1 METVIKRF
9 ANLYRDSV
17 ALMRIAADVSALPGI
32 EQASLVMGTPANKDL
47 LVESGLVEAAPE
59 AEPGD
64 LLVVIRGEH
73 EAIPEAVKA
82 AESALNPAPVA
93 HTDSDAE
100 PGPFSLI
107 DALSRERLTLKR
119 CRTLREALEGE
130 DDAGPNLALISTPGE
145 YAGAEALK
153 AIRAGL
159 HVMLFSDN
167 VPLEQ
172 EMELKREAGRR
183 QVLVMGPD
191 CGTAI
196 INGVPLAFANEVQRG
211 SIGIVGASGTGIQQ
225 VSCLVHQLGGGIS
238 QALGCG
244 GRDLSQEVGGLSM
257 LAGLQLLIEDPETRI
272 IILLSK
278 PPASEV
284 ADRILGAAKTTDK
297 PVLINFLGA
306 SQPLDTGGNL
316 YWATTL
322 EEAAHRA
329 VALQEGR
336 NPDFISAGPEDPA
349 LLERTETL
357 VPQHSGRRRFL
368 RALYT
373 GGTFCAEAQ
382 LLLAQRLEPLFS
394 NTPVSPALPLESPWT
409 SREHTVLDLGD
420 DVFTRGRPHPMLDP
434 AMRNERLIRE
444 AADPETGVIL
454 VDVVLGYGSHPDPA
468 GELVKAVQKARQT
481 AGESSPVFIGFV
493 CGTDED
499 PQPLSAQKALLE
511 AEGVHLCSSNAQA
524 VMLALLVLRRM
535 S

>member
-17 ALMRIAADVSALPGI
+17 ALMRIAADLSDLPGI
-32 EQASLVMGTPANKDL
+32 EQTSLVMGTPANKDL
-47 LVESGLVEAAPE
+47 LIESGLVETAPE

-73 EAIPEAVKA
+73 EAIPEAIKA

-93 HTDSDAE
+93 PADSDAE
-100 PGPFSLI
+100 QGPFSLI
-107 DALSRERLTLKR
+107 DALRQERLTLKR

-172 EMELKREAGRR
+172 EVELKREAGRR
-183 QVLVMGPD
+183 QTLVMGPD

-196 INGVPLAFANEVQRG
+196 INGVPLAFANEVQQG
-211 SIGIVGASGTGIQQ
+211 GIGIVGASGTGIQQ
-225 VSCLVHQLGGGIS
+225 VACLIHQLGGGIS
-238 QALGCG
+238 HALGCG
-244 GRDLSQEVGGLSM
+244 GRDLSREVGGLSM
-257 LAGLQLLIEDPETRI
+257 LTGLQMLIEDPATRI

-278 PPASEV
+278 PPAPEV

-297 PVLINFLGA
+297 PVIINFLGA
-306 SQPLDTGGNL
+306 SQSLDTGGNL
-316 YWATTL
+316 HWATTL

-329 VALQEGR
+329 VALEEGGK
-336 NPDFISAGPEDPA
+336 PDFISSGPDDPA
-349 LLERTETL
+349 LLKRAEAL
-357 VPQHSGRRRFL
+357 VPHQTGQRRFL

-382 LLLAQRLEPLFS
+382 LLLARRLEPLFS
-394 NTPVSPALPLESPWT
+394 NTPVPPILPLESPWT
-409 SREHTVLDLGD
+409 SQEHTILDLGD

-434 AMRNERLIRE
+434 AMRNERLSRE

-468 GELVKAVQKARQT
+468 GELIKAIQKARQFT
-481 AGESSPVFIGFV
+481 EGATPIYIGFV